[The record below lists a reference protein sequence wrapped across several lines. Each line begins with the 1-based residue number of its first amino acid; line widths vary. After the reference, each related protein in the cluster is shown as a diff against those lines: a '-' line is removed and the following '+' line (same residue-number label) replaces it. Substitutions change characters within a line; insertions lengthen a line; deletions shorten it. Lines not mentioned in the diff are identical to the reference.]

1 MTIGSAARGCWA
13 AALAVLLTASAC
25 IAAPRKN
32 GFLLEPSSVPARE
45 IRRGGPSRAE
55 IPALV
60 HPPSVS
66 ADEAPWD
73 DDERVIGVVVG
84 GKARAYPV
92 SMLVRHELV
101 NDLLGGKPILV
112 SYCPLCGTGIVYY
125 RRVDGKLYYFAVSGL
140 LYRSDLLMY
149 DLETESL
156 WSQIGAEALVGPSLG
171 SRLAWMPSKL
181 DSWGRWKQRH
191 PETTVLRRDVGMKM
205 DYRKDPYRE
214 YARSREIREPVKWD
228 RRYHPKLWTLGVRL
242 PDGSTRAYPSSEIE
256 AAGGAVTEKL
266 SGFEIRVVYDEALRA
281 FTIEAPEGVEYI
293 QGYWFAWSAFHPDT
307 TVYTAPEE
315 D

>member
-1 MTIGSAARGCWA
+1 MMFRSAVRGRWA
-13 AALAVLLTASAC
+13 IALAAFVVSSAC

-45 IRRGGPSRAE
+45 IRRGGPSRSE

-60 HPPSVS
+60 HPLSVP
-66 ADEAPWD
+66 AGEASWD
-73 DDERVIGVVVG
+73 DDERVIGVAVG
-84 GKARAYPV
+84 GQTRAYPV

-125 RRVDGKLYYFAVSGL
+125 RRVDGQLYYFAVSGL
-140 LYRSDLLMY
+140 LYRSGLLMY

-156 WSQIGAEALVGPSLG
+156 WSQIGAQALVGPVLG
-171 SRLAWMPSKL
+171 SRLKWMPSKL
-181 DSWGRWKQRH
+181 DTWGRWKQRH
-191 PETTVLRRDVGMKM
+191 PETTVLHRDVGMVM
-205 DYRKDPYRE
+205 DYRKDPYRD
-214 YARSREIREPVKWD
+214 YARSREIREPVEWD

-242 PDGSTRAYPSSEIE
+242 PDGSARAYPASEVQ
-256 AAGGAVTEKL
+256 AAGGAVTEQL
-266 SGFEIRVVYDEALRA
+266 SGVEIRIAYDEATRA
-281 FTIEAPEGVEYI
+281 FAVEAPEGVEYI

-307 TVYTAPEE
+307 SVYTAPGER
-315 D
+315 